1 MITFRKKFGS
11 WKLLSNAVKKHLAE
25 MPALADSQAGL
36 ERHIEL
42 AEALANK
49 QAALKGELQMTV
61 RQRREAE
68 KLGEELRQRLAA
80 AVQSHVG
87 FRTEMLFE
95 FGIEPRRRR
104 RRTESPEPPAAPA
117 AHAPVAPAPSVPPQ
131 Q

>member
-1 MITFRKKFGS
+1 MNTFRKKFGS
-11 WKLLSNAVKKHLAE
+11 WKLLSNAVKKHLVE
-25 MPALADSQAGL
+25 MPALADGQAGL

-42 AEALANK
+42 AETLANR
-49 QAALKGELQMTV
+49 QAALKGELQLTV

-87 FRTEMLFE
+87 FKTEMLFE
-95 FGIEPRRRR
+95 FGILPRRRK
-104 RRTESPEPPAAPA
+104 RRTESPEPPAAQAPA
-117 AHAPVAPAPSVPPQ
+117 APALSIPPQ